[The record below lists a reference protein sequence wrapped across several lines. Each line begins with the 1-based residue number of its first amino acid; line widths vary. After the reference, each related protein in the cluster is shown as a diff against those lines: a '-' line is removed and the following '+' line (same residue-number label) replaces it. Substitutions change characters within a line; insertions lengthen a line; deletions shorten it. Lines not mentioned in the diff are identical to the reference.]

1 MFAGPATW
9 SRLAVSL
16 LLGLGSVVMVA
27 QDRPIDKAW
36 ADSVAEVLSGAP
48 IQDYEGT
55 MPLARRVYGFYEQRK
70 DTCGMAELRV
80 AMGSCYDALGVLDS
94 ALYVLLQA
102 ARWSERG
109 CTGELPF
116 RVALNLG
123 AVYLSLGEFARTD
136 SVCREALEQAAAGG
150 GSVHETD
157 LLFNKAVAMA
167 NMGDLSGS
175 EQEFRK
181 LERLAGERDQPDLEI
196 EAMLNRAVL
205 MGMQDH
211 ELEAERVLR
220 NALERCREI
229 DCAVE
234 AMILRNLAAAI
245 GEQGRH
251 AEGLPY
257 MDTALQLV
265 QGTGDLQVELEIV
278 AGQAEFLHQLGEHQL
293 AWDKRKL
300 LEDLQDSLLN
310 VEKVRAV
317 SELQEQYQTERNL
330 RQIKELEVQ
339 KLDAELRGVELKRT
353 RNIYLFSGI
362 GVVALALVLWGR
374 LRIVHRSRAAISR
387 EKEVSEGLLHNIL
400 PEEVADELRA
410 KGYADAREFEQATI
424 LFTDFKGFTAISEQL
439 SPAQLV
445 AEIDACF
452 KAFDAVIE
460 KYRIEKIKTI
470 GDAYMAAGG
479 LPDPANGPPQ
489 DVVLVALELQEFMA
503 RHGAERE
510 AAGLPAFQMRVGIHT
525 GPVVAG
531 IVGVKKFAYD
541 IWGDTVNTA
550 SRMESSGAVGE
561 VNISEATYA
570 LVKET
575 PGLAF
580 TPRGK
585 VQAKGK
591 GEVEMFFVRRSSSP
605 ST

>member
-1 MFAGPATW
+1 
-9 SRLAVSL
+9 
-16 LLGLGSVVMVA
+16 
-27 QDRPIDKAW
+27 
-36 ADSVAEVLSGAP
+36 
-48 IQDYEGT
+48 
-55 MPLARRVYGFYEQRK
+55 
-70 DTCGMAELRV
+70 ELRV
-80 AMGSCYDALGVLDS
+80 AMGSCFDALGVLDS

-330 RQIKELEVQ
+330 RQIKELEVD
-339 KLDAELRGVELKRT
+339 KLDGELRQAQLQRT

-362 GVVALALVLWGR
+362 AVVFLAVGLWSR
-374 LRIVHRSRAAISR
+374 LRYVHRSRAAIQH
-387 EKEVSEGLLHNIL
+387 EKDISEGLLHNIL
-400 PEEVADELRA
+400 PEEVAAELKA
-410 KGYADAREFEQATI
+410 KGEAEARLIDHVTV
-424 LFTDFKGFTAISEQL
+424 LFTDFKGFTALSEVL
-439 SPAQLV
+439 TPKELV
-445 AEIDACF
+445 KDLHECF
-452 KAFDAVIE
+452 SAFDAIME
-460 KYRIEKIKTI
+460 KHGLEKIKTI

-479 LPDPANGPPQ
+479 LPVENTTHAVDAIRA
-489 DVVLVALELQEFMA
+489 ALEMRNFVEAGKA
-503 RHGAERE
+503 RKIT
-510 AAGLPAFQMRVGIHT
+510 AGLPYFEVRIGIHT

-531 IVGVKKFAYD
+531 IVGVKKF
-541 IWGDTVNTA
+541 
-550 SRMESSGAVGE
+550 
-561 VNISEATYA
+561 
-570 LVKET
+570 
-575 PGLAF
+575 
-580 TPRGK
+580 
-585 VQAKGK
+585 
-591 GEVEMFFVRRSSSP
+591 
-605 ST
+605 

>member
-1 MFAGPATW
+1 MFAGHAIV
-9 SRLAVSL
+9 RHAAVL
-16 LLGLGSVVMVA
+16 VLCLCAGAGMA
-27 QDRPIDKAW
+27 QQRPINKAW
-36 ADSVAEVLSGAP
+36 ADSVAEALNGNA
-48 IQDYEGT
+48 IEDYEAT
-55 MPLARRVYGFYEQRK
+55 LPLARRVYAFYEQRK

-109 CTGELPF
+109 CTAELPY

-136 SVCREALEQAAAGG
+136 SVCREALARAERDG

-157 LLFNKAVAMA
+157 LLFNQAVAMA
-167 NMGDLSGS
+167 SMGDLPGA
-175 EQEFRK
+175 EEVFRE
-181 LERLAGERDQPDLEI
+181 LERLGRERDLPDLEI
-196 EAMLNRAVL
+196 DAMLNRAVL
-205 MGMQDH
+205 RGLQQDT
-211 ELEAERVLR
+211 LGADRALR
-220 NALERCREI
+220 ETLRRCREV
-229 DCAVE
+229 DCP
-234 AMILRNLAAAI
+234 MRGTILRNMGVSLASQ
-245 GEQGRH
+245 GE
-251 AEGLPY
+251 
-257 MDTALQLV
+257 LQLAFQYYDSALV
-265 QGTGDLQVELEIV
+265 WARGSGELEQQVVLLNDQAKV
-278 AGQAEFLHQLGEHQL
+278 AHQLGRHQQ
-293 AWDKRKL
+293 AWDLDSLRDL
-300 LEDLQDSLLN
+300 LSDSLLN
-310 VEKVRAV
+310 VEKVRALSDV
-317 SELQEQYQTERNL
+317 QEKYQTERNL

-339 KLDAELRGVELKRT
+339 KLDAELRGAELKRT

-362 GVVALALVLWGR
+362 GVVGLALALVGR
-374 LRIVHRSRAAISR
+374 LRIVHRSRAAIR
-387 EKEVSEGLLHNIL
+387 KEKEVSEGLLHNIL

-479 LPDPANGPPQ
+479 LPDPAHGSPVE
-489 DVVLVALELQEFMA
+489 VVLAALELQEFMA

-550 SRMESSGAVGE
+550 SRMESSGQVGE
-561 VNISEATYA
+561 VNISEATYE
-570 LVKET
+570 LVKDT

-580 TPRGK
+580 TPRGR

-591 GEVEMFFVRRSSSP
+591 GEVEMFFVRRSAE